1 MSLLP
6 SSNQSLTQW
15 RSEMD
20 PFGQMEH
27 RMSSLF
33 RGFLCDFNQLTNVSD
48 PSVARTV
55 GYWCPRSDLYEDA
68 TTYHIHAELPGVEK
82 KDLQVE
88 AKEEWI
94 RIMGETKRKQQQ
106 QQVKGEG
113 EARYVERRYGRF
125 ERVYVLPKGCQAERV
140 QAKFENGV
148 LEVIVPK
155 KQQDSDVKRIQ
166 IQ

>member
-1 MSLLP
+1 MSLLQ
-6 SSNQSLTQW
+6 SNNQSLTQW

-20 PFGQMEH
+20 PFGQMEQ
-27 RMSSLF
+27 RMSNLF
-33 RGFLCDFNQLTNVSD
+33 RGFLGDFNQLTNVSD

-55 GYWCPRSDLYEDA
+55 GYWCPRSDLYED
-68 TTYHIHAELPGVEK
+68 TNSYHIHAELPGVDK

-88 AKEEWI
+88 AKEEYI

-106 QQVKGEG
+106 QAKGEG

-125 ERVYVLPKGCQAERV
+125 ERVYVLPKGAQTDRV